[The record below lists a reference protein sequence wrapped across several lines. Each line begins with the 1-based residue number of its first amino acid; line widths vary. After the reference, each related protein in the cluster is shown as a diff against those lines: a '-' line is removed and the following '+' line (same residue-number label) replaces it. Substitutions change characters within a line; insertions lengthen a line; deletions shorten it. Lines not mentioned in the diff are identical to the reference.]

1 MAVHPVHARVRRR
14 VERWVYGDRSDP
26 YAALR
31 RLSDRLEDTAD
42 PEQVVRTVATT
53 IAEALRVDEVEV
65 LVDRAASAPPAD
77 DRAGQVSVPLTHH
90 GQPLGG
96 WWSTCHRVAASR
108 SPTGT
113 CSTSWPG
120 TRAWWSTRSTSA
132 STCGS
137 RGSGW

>member
-1 MAVHPVHARVRRR
+1 MTVAGLVAVGVVAVAVHPVHARVRRR

-65 LVDRAASAPPAD
+65 LVDRRPRP
-77 DRAGQVSVPLTHH
+77 
-90 GQPLGG
+90 
-96 WWSTCHRVAASR
+96 HRR
-108 SPTGT
+108 RTTG
-113 CSTSWPG
+113 PG
-120 TRAWWSTRSTSA
+120 RCR
-132 STCGS
+132 C
-137 RGSGW
+137 R